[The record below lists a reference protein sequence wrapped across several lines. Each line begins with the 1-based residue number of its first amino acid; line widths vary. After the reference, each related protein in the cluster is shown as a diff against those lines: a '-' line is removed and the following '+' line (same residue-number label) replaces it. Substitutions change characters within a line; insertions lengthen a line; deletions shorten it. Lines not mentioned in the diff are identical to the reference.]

1 MVETE
6 RERDQERRLR
16 SETIKMIYED
26 DMANGWNVERTIKF
40 ILFDLSDLIGNQNIQ
55 NAIATLI
62 SEKF

>member
-1 MVETE
+1 
-6 RERDQERRLR
+6 
-16 SETIKMIYED
+16 MIYED